1 MDLVAVAASTAIL
14 AIVMA
19 VSECIG
25 KFLIDVIATSITQ
38 PVLFAQ
44 AAISTPEKKMKLL
57 LPTFIVYY

>member
-44 AAISTPEKKMKLL
+44 AAISTPEKK
-57 LPTFIVYY
+57 